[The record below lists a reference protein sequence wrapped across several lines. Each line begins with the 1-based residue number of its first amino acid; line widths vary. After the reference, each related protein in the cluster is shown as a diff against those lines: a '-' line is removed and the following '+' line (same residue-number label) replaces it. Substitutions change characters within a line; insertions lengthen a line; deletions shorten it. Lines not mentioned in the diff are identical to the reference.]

1 MQSLKDAF
9 RARLNVQFQMLDR
22 RLNTSFKSFLM
33 SFHYQYYVFFIYLL
47 CYFLFRCS
55 IITFTRC
62 NKLAFWVMSLLLT
75 LDLLWYFAAEL
86 PYNQFLILPFHDDIA
101 LFKVGYIHILW
112 KVCLFHLQLQTF
124 NNLLLFCF
132 SYYFNDISPW

>member
-1 MQSLKDAF
+1 
-9 RARLNVQFQMLDR
+9 MLDR

-62 NKLAFWVMSLLLT
+62 SKLVFWVMSLLLT
-75 LDLLWYFAAEL
+75 LDLLWYFAAEF
-86 PYNQFLILPFHDDIA
+86 PYNQFLILPFHEDIA

-112 KVCLFHLQLQTF
+112 
-124 NNLLLFCF
+124 
-132 SYYFNDISPW
+132 